1 MSSLS
6 FLKLGFSFIS
16 YGHSYLAPAHS
27 LGTFNLIARSI
38 CYFRTRYKSKRLLA
52 DRHLDGFESLT
63 DREFSSS
70 RVVAVSSRVNTH
82 GLSHL
87 QLVQVSSRSLSEF
100 LELSLNLESLKL
112 FLGGLHTLM
121 ERCLLLL
128 LVLLLS
134 LSAIAVLSPL
144 SQLLAWALL
153 LLLVLL
159 SVAALSLDET
169 SLETSSGSSDTSRSL
184 IEAGDLMKKDMSLF
198 NSNFGAFR

>member
-63 DREFSSS
+63 DRKFASG
-70 RVVAVSSRVNTH
+70 RVASVAVNAH
-82 GLSHL
+82 GLRHL
-87 QLVQVSSRSLSEF
+87 QLFQVSPGSLSEF
-100 LELSLNLESLKL
+100 LKLRLHLESLKL

-144 SQLLAWALL
+144 AQLLAWALL
-153 LLLVLL
+153 LLVLL
-159 SVAALSLDET
+159 SVATLSLDET

-184 IEAGDLMKKDMSLF
+184 IEAGNLMKKDMSLF

>member
-52 DRHLDGFESLT
+52 NWHLDGFESLT
-63 DREFSSS
+63 DREFASG
-70 RVVAVSSRVNTH
+70 RVASVSVNAH
-82 GLSHL
+82 GLRHL
-87 QLVQVSSRSLSEF
+87 QLLQVSPGSLSEF
-100 LELSLNLESLKL
+100 LKLRLHLESLKL

-144 SQLLAWALL
+144 AQLLAWALL

-159 SVAALSLDET
+159 SVATLSLDET

-184 IEAGDLMKKDMSLF
+184 IEAGNLMKKDMSLF

>member
-63 DREFSSS
+63 DREFATG
-70 RVVAVSSRVNTH
+70 RVASVAVNAH
-82 GLSHL
+82 GLRHL
-87 QLVQVSSRSLSEF
+87 QLLQVSPGSLSEF
-100 LELSLNLESLKL
+100 LKLRLHLESLKL

-144 SQLLAWALL
+144 AQLLAWALL

-159 SVAALSLDET
+159 SVATLSLDET

-184 IEAGDLMKKDMSLF
+184 IEAGNLMKKDMSLF